1 MLPDSTRV
9 RPIDPGVR
17 PMDPKGV
24 YDDAPLDPWRKK
36 PEGEE
41 RREDGGQDP

>member
-24 YDDAPLDPWRKK
+24 YDDSTLRPL
-36 PEGEE
+36 EE
-41 RREDGGQDP
+41 KTGRRGREEDG